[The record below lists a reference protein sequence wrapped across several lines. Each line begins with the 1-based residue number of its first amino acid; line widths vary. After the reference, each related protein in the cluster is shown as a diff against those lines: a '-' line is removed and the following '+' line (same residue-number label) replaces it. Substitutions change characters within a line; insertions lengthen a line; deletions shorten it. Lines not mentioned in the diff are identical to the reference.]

1 VRCEVRMAS
10 EMSTSGD
17 ECVRGCEVDVERWGM
32 DLNATEVTGRS
43 QARVRI
49 PAAETGTIEPQQDVM

>member
-1 VRCEVRMAS
+1 MAS